1 MRESGSIPIMTFL
14 KKSVKKIYEPSFCQ
28 CSNFIPPE
36 STRKATILMFSGGIK
51 WGQKW
56 VYNFIAKAYFTIL
69 SYRYAYLFAVAGIWP
84 TDSKKLVSKIYFQ
97 GTI

>member
-14 KKSVKKIYEPSFCQ
+14 KNLLKRFMNSVFANVPILYPLKA
-28 CSNFIPPE
+28 PE
-36 STRKATILMFSGGIK
+36 KLQFFMFSGGIK

-56 VYNFIAKAYFTIL
+56 VYNFIAKAYFAIL

-97 GTI
+97 GSI

>member
-1 MRESGSIPIMTFL
+1 
-14 KKSVKKIYEPSFCQ
+14 
-28 CSNFIPPE
+28 
-36 STRKATILMFSGGIK
+36 MFSGGIK

-97 GTI
+97 GSI